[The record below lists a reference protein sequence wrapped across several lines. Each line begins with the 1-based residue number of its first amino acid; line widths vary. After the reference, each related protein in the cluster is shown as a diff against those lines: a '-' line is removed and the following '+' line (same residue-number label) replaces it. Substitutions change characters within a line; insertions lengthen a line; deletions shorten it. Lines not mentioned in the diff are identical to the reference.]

1 MLFGFLVSLESIYV
15 PTKLFGTF
23 ICISNHQWK
32 RFLSLPSTNKQ
43 SFPDYLLDAFY
54 HIYYKSLT
62 PIIVHLSAI
71 AHLNLFQ
78 SLPNLHYPRWC
89 SSCTWSLRFCWPNSI
104 QVWLR
109 WLCQI
114 QQSWQ
119 WYFKGWWSNWH
130 WNHYSQVCWRQG
142 TISLLTTSGLS
153 STIIQYFHFQ
163 SSSLSSELWR
173 KMHQIKIHL
182 NHWNCIDIHIDIS
195 ESNVTMVWN

>member
-1 MLFGFLVSLESIYV
+1 MPSVIMGTTVHCLVASTPWLQPESIYHFIFYSM
-15 PTKLFGTF
+15 PESLSKLT
-23 ICISNHQWK
+23 
-32 RFLSLPSTNKQ
+32 RFSS
-43 SFPDYLLDAFY
+43 
-54 HIYYKSLT
+54 
-62 PIIVHLSAI
+62 
-71 AHLNLFQ
+71 
-78 SLPNLHYPRWC
+78 YPWMHFSYPGWY
-89 SSCTWSLRFCWPNSI
+89 SSCLWSWCFCQPYPI

-130 WNHYSQVCWRQG
+130 WNHYSQVCWCQG